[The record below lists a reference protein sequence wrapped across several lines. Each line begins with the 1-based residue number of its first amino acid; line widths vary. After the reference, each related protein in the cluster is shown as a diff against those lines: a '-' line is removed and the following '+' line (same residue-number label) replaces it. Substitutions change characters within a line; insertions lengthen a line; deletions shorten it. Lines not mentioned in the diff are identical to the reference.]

1 MRDGFAN
8 VLLLGDDGRVRQ
20 QRVDT
25 GRIGDGRVEITTALP
40 ANARVVVRGAGFL
53 NDGDRVTVVDDAPA
67 AAAPANGSTAAPT
80 SAASTS
86 KPPPSP
92 AASAQTASK

>member
-8 VLLLGDDGRVRQ
+8 VLLLGDDGRVRL

-25 GRIGDGRVEITTALP
+25 GRIADGRVEITTALP

-53 NDGDRVTVVDDAPA
+53 NDGDRVTVVDDTPA
-67 AAAPANGSTAAPT
+67 ASAPANAPT

-86 KPPPSP
+86 KPPPAP

>member
-8 VLLLGDDGRVRQ
+8 VLLLGDDGRVRL

-25 GRIGDGRVEITTALP
+25 GRIADGRVEITTALP

-53 NDGDRVTVVDDAPA
+53 NDGDRVTVVDDTPA
-67 AAAPANGSTAAPT
+67 ASAPANAPT

-86 KPPPSP
+86 KPPPAR